1 MSYNF
6 PNQELRRSEIYT
18 LQLLSARSGENGIRG
33 TFVTFRRAAQAAQ
46 LFSASVHGRA
56 GLAGAIRADTHERV
70 GELSGVDLRLCAPI
84 GVYAVPQR
92 LDAARIGVEVEP
104 PGKYA
109 QSTRAPFQITN
120 ARTAGGSLAGHQ
132 RWDDVLSKEEIIPGQ
147 RALTM

>member
-6 PNQELRRSEIYT
+6 ADQGLRRSEIHT
-18 LQLLSARSGENGIRG
+18 LQLVSARSGENGTRG
-33 TFVTFRRAAQAAQ
+33 TLVTFRRAAQAAQ
-46 LFSASVHGRA
+46 LFSAGVHGGA
-56 GLAGAIRADTHERV
+56 GFAGAIGADAHERV
-70 GELSGVDLRLCAPI
+70 GELPGVDLRLCASI

-109 QSTRAPFQITN
+109 QSTRAQFQITN
-120 ARTAGGSLAGHQ
+120 ARTAGESLAGRQ
-132 RWDDVLSKEEIIPGQ
+132 RWDDVLSKEEIIQGQ